1 MSNWPNERK
10 IAVAIWASLTV
21 GYVLWQGIP
30 FDRATQFLIIITAAL
45 AFSIGTT
52 TRSVRVFADW
62 VPFAILLYG
71 YDYSR
76 GAADT
81 LGFKVRVEEIYNI
94 ELAWFGWL
102 FEDKIP
108 TVWLQQHLYDPNQIA
123 WWEALV
129 ALVYVSHFVA
139 PWAIVGILYVKNREL
154 WAKFAR
160 RVITISFAALITYIL
175 VPAAPPWYAARE
187 GLCEPVVRIATRGW
201 EIIGLP
207 IAGQII
213 SLGQGV
219 VNQVAAIPSLHAG
232 MAVTITLF
240 FWARVGLKM
249 KAFLTFYVATMFF
262 ALVFGG
268 EHYIFDA
275 ILGAVYALAIEYGC
289 RAWEHRT
296 DKRKASLGVDGS
308 FKGL

>member
-1 MSNWPNERK
+1 MRSWPTQRK
-10 IAVAIWASLTV
+10 FAVVIWITLSA
-21 GYVLWQGIP
+21 GYVIWQGIP
-30 FDRATQFLIIITAAL
+30 FDRATQLLIIITAAL

-52 TRSVRVFADW
+52 TRSIRVFADW

-81 LGFKVRVEEIYNI
+81 FGFKVRVEEIYNI
-94 ELAWFGWL
+94 ELSWFGWL
-102 FEDKIP
+102 FDGQIP
-108 TVWLQQHLYDPNQIA
+108 TVWLQQHLYIPNQIA

-129 ALVYVSHFVA
+129 ALVYVSHFVV
-139 PWAIVGILYVKNREL
+139 PWALVGILYIKNRAL

-160 RVITISFAALITYIL
+160 RVITISLASLITYIL
-175 VPAAPPWYAARE
+175 IPAAPPWYAARA
-187 GLCEPVVRIATRGW
+187 GLGEPVVRIATRGW

-232 MAVTITLF
+232 MAVTISLF
-240 FWARVGLKM
+240 FWGRTGLKLRI
-249 KAFLTFYVATMFF
+249 FFVCYVSLMTF

-275 ILGAVYALAIEYGC
+275 IVGLGYALLVEFGA
-289 RAWEHRT
+289 RFWESRRSQT
-296 DKRKASLGVDGS
+296 RPIFTKSRVKTQ
-308 FKGL
+308 